1 MNVNYDYSKLVACI
15 HYWRRPRH
23 PRMHTVP
30 SVDTRDHSDVDQ
42 ALFTADVFVLDI
54 DVDIALASLE

>member
-1 MNVNYDYSKLVACI
+1 
-15 HYWRRPRH
+15 
-23 PRMHTVP
+23 MHTVP

-54 DVDIALASLE
+54 DVDIAHASLE